1 MLQQVQQNTIQRTLQ
16 HCILRLLSKIAGRWG
31 LLLDTLDV
39 TCLSYSSH
47 DTAISV
53 IMRHDTH
60 GVSIRV
66 KHATL
71 ARPLHATQYLSAWR
85 PCFSGLRFDFTQTEQ
100 HAALSSFSDCK
111 PRSPVLLLSQ
121 LQPLHR
127 EAFLHA
133 FALGVLVFNYRC
145 FPNTLP

>member
-1 MLQQVQQNTIQRTLQ
+1 MHGTRNIEVSDAAPHDFYGQVNVNIASNAFTLTRITMLQQVQQNTIQRTLQ

-53 IMRHDTH
+53 IVRHDTH

-71 ARPLHATQYLSAWR
+71 ARPHARHSVPLSV
-85 PCFSGLRFDFTQTEQ
+85 
-100 HAALSSFSDCK
+100 AAMLFGSEVRLYANRAT
-111 PRSPVLLLSQ
+111 RSTLELL
-121 LQPLHR
+121 
-127 EAFLHA
+127 
-133 FALGVLVFNYRC
+133 
-145 FPNTLP
+145 

>member
-1 MLQQVQQNTIQRTLQ
+1 MHGTKKLEVSEVAPYDLYGQGNVDIASNAFTLTRITMLQQVQQNTIQRTLQ

-39 TCLSYSSH
+39 TGLSYSSH

-53 IMRHDTH
+53 IVRHDPH

-71 ARPLHATQYLSAWR
+71 ARPLDAT
-85 PCFSGLRFDFTQTEQ
+85 
-100 HAALSSFSDCK
+100 
-111 PRSPVLLLSQ
+111 
-121 LQPLHR
+121 
-127 EAFLHA
+127 
-133 FALGVLVFNYRC
+133 
-145 FPNTLP
+145 